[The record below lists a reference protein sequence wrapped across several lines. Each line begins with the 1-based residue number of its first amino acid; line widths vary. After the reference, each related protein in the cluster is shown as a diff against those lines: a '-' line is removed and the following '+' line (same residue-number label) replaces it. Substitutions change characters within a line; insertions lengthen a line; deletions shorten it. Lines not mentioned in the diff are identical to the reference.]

1 MSITATRV
9 AGVSF
14 RARVWCTLAVLTA
27 VLYLWAEFLDDAGVG
42 K

>member
-1 MSITATRV
+1 MIATASVR
-9 AGVSF
+9 GVSF
-14 RARVWCTLAVLTA
+14 RARVWCTLAVLMA